1 LNSQR
6 EKEAQLKSEWN
17 RAMMSAV
24 GFGLRMLAAALV
36 LILLPSLGGADD
48 TTLIGQVTFVRDG
61 DTIEVSGVAI
71 RLNGVSAP
79 EQRQPYG
86 PDATAF
92 MGWLVMEKEVTC
104 KLNGERNRD
113 RLIGICYLDGADIG
127 ETIIREGLARDC
139 PRYSDGRYA
148 EAEKEAK
155 RTGIHERYELPDYC
169 RPKGLRS

>member
-1 LNSQR
+1 MPQGIWPQSIGYRTL
-6 EKEAQLKSEWN
+6 L
-17 RAMMSAV
+17 V
-24 GFGLRMLAAALV
+24 TRMLAVALV
-36 LILLPSLGGADD
+36 LILSPGLGEADE
-48 TTLIGQVTFVRDG
+48 TTLIGKVTFVRDG
-61 DTIEVSGVAI
+61 DTIEIGPIAI
-71 RLNGVSAP
+71 RLNGISAP

-86 PDATAF
+86 PEATAF

-104 KLNGERNRD
+104 QLNGERNRD

>member
-1 LNSQR
+1 MIRNHNGCRIL
-6 EKEAQLKSEWN
+6 AL
-17 RAMMSAV
+17 M
-24 GFGLRMLAAALV
+24 RMLAATTMLV
-36 LILLPSLGGADD
+36 LSPSLGWADEK
-48 TTLIGQVTFVRDG
+48 TLIGQVTHVRDG
-61 DTIEVSGVAI
+61 DTIEVGGIAI
-71 RLNGVSAP
+71 RLNGISAP

-113 RLIGICYLDGADIG
+113 RLIGICYLDGVDIG
-127 ETIIREGLARDC
+127 EAIIREGLARDC

-148 EAEKEAK
+148 KAEKEAN

-169 RPKGLRS
+169 GPKGLRS